1 MKEVKVP
8 LIQNLNLLQMGD
20 AVQLL
25 ANYGASLA
33 IDEVNWPASFPYAPE
48 TNVRVAHTDTHLF
61 LLYSVK
67 GLQLRA
73 LAVEDHQSV
82 WEDSCVEFFCRVPDS
97 AYYMNFEANC
107 IGTMTAS
114 RRISKKEDVHKLL
127 PEEMAQIHRWTT
139 CERRRIDG
147 QDGEFEWQVL
157 LAIPLS
163 LIFRRALS
171 FPETLEAN
179 FYKCADKTRY
189 PHFVSWNPIILPT
202 PNFHCPQFF
211 GRLVL
216 TS

>member
-82 WEDSCVEFFCRVPDS
+82 WEDSCVEFFCRVPGS

-127 PEEMAQIHRWTT
+127 PEEMAQIRRWSS
-139 CERRRIDG
+139 CERQRMDE

-157 LAIPLS
+157 LAIPLA
-163 LIFRRALS
+163 LIFRRPCA

-189 PHFVSWNPIILPT
+189 PHFVSWNPIDLPA
-202 PNFHCPQFF
+202 PNFHCPQHF
-211 GRLVL
+211 GRMVL
-216 TS
+216 E